1 MKVARKVVFLF
12 RDSEG
17 FASAIFDALH
27 PDTHSSLRPLEETL
41 ELSLESYGIKDQ
53 KASAK
58 ILHYVDHQGNFQVS
72 LLLMQNYE
80 PPVLACAV
88 TEVLSQIT
96 RGKSSSM
103 PTLILPFVLASS
115 KLKWESKTLTT
126 KESKA
131 SVYGIQIGPETDIT
145 QAMAIRTQKVP
156 SSLQIHHEPLAC
168 LLQLARAL
176 KLPTYVLVGQISRH
190 LSDKAIGEEVEIV
203 YEIGEL
209 LASSSSLCFL
219 RDRIVWQPTNTSKE
233 SDEPWRALYG

>member
-145 QAMAIRTQKVP
+145 QAMAIRTQK
-156 SSLQIHHEPLAC
+156 
-168 LLQLARAL
+168 
-176 KLPTYVLVGQISRH
+176 
-190 LSDKAIGEEVEIV
+190 IV

-233 SDEPWRALYG
+233 SDEPWRAMYG